1 MFLNAT
7 RPVRDDV
14 CVVMPE
20 RYPNRDVPH
29 AYAITDAVTV
39 TPLRRADDKL
49 APAKYWSTVNVGT
62 G

>member
-29 AYAITDAVTV
+29 A
-39 TPLRRADDKL
+39 
-49 APAKYWSTVNVGT
+49 
-62 G
+62 